1 MTARQV
7 FEGLLTEL
15 SKVNA
20 PSMLLQD
27 FNYFFN
33 KAINQYV
40 NKRYNIYDINQQTTD
55 DLRVL
60 KSTCIL
66 DVTKSIDNEGNP
78 LKALTNNDT
87 GMSKLF
93 GATYEVNLP
102 SDYLHILN
110 CICVYKLN
118 QNWKCYNQGDIV
130 QFAAKRL
137 TADSWSIIINDYYNR
152 PLPWRP
158 YFYIHNINTSN
169 LVPTNPIDKNGN
181 GTDMVGDYNH
191 DVKYTYSIKKNDGTG
206 EQIDGVTLN
215 GANFEIKGEDENI
228 IKYPAADYKIVSTT
242 TTQTSSH
249 NSNFPRVIKL
259 GTTEKAT
266 ADSVEKETAYRYGNA
281 SKVRMEVRYGHD
293 DTVFELQKVF
303 IDYIKTPQYIRLT
316 QDQVNLT
323 QDTSQIMEFP
333 DYVCQEIINE
343 LVTLVMENTADP
355 RLQSHPVVTQSIA
368 NPAQQQAAPQQQG

>member
-1 MTARQV
+1 MTSKQI

-27 FNYFFN
+27 FNYFIN
-33 KAINQYV
+33 KAINQYI

-66 DVTKSIDNEGNP
+66 DVTKSIDNESNP
-78 LKALTNNDT
+78 LKALANNDI

-110 CICVYKLN
+110 CVCVYKLN
-118 QNWKCYNQGDIV
+118 QNWKCYNKGDIV

-158 YFYIHNINTSN
+158 YFYIHNINTSK
-169 LVPTNPIDKNGN
+169 LVPTNPIDENGN

-191 DVKYTYSIKKNDGTG
+191 DVTYTYSIKKKDGTG
-206 EQIDGVTLN
+206 EQINEVTLK
-215 GANFEIKGEDENI
+215 GTNFEGKDST
-228 IKYPAADYKIVSTT
+228 KYPVADYKIVSTT
-242 TTQTSSH
+242 STPTSSD
-249 NSNFPRVIKL
+249 NSNFPRVINL
-259 GTTEKAT
+259 GTTGKAT
-266 ADSVEKETAYRYGNA
+266 ADSVVKETAYRYGNA
-281 SKVRMEVRYGHD
+281 SKVRMEIRYGHD
-293 DTVFELQKVF
+293 DNVFTLQKVF

-316 QDQVNLT
+316 QDQVNLI

-343 LVTLVMENTADP
+343 LVMLVMENTADP
-355 RLQSHPVVTQSIA
+355 RLQTNTIVTQSIV
-368 NPAQQQAAPQQQG
+368 NPVQQQAQQQSQQRD